1 HGTGTALGDPIEAAA
16 LGAVVGNAEGR
27 VKPLVVGSAK
37 TNVGHLEGAAGV
49 VGLIKAALA
58 VRHGV
63 VPASLNFESPN
74 PAIDLDALNLR
85 VQTQTDVWD
94 QERRIAGVSSFGMG
108 GTNCHLIL
116 TNTAGV
122 EREPVADPALVP
134 WVVSAK
140 TAVALRAQAANLA
153 AFEGGSLLDVGYSL
167 AITRTV
173 FEHRAV
179 VVGADRAELN
189 EGLVAVQGGRA
200 AGAAGTAFLFTG
212 QGSQRARMGREL
224 YASFPVFAEAFDAA
238 CAYLDV
244 HLGRS
249 LKAVV
254 FEGDPVLD
262 QTQFTQAALF
272 AVESALFTLVSSLGV
287 QPDALIGHS
296 IGEVTAAYAAG
307 VFSLEDACAL
317 VAVRGRLMQ
326 AARSGGAMVAIAAPE
341 ADVLPELGEGLSLA
355 AVNGPSAV
363 VVSGDVEAADEIE
376 ALFRG
381 RGVKVKRLTVSHAF
395 HSAHMDEV
403 LAEFEERIA
412 SLTFNE
418 PQIAVIS
425 NLTGRVAEEL
435 TDPAYWARHIRG
447 AVRFHDGIETLNAQG
462 ITTYLEL
469 GPDPVLTSLVQN
481 SLEAPVAASLLKAQ
495 GDEPRSLLRALGAAY
510 CSGTDVDW
518 TALLPGGTRVK
529 LPTYAFQRKRYWVDV
544 PDAPQVSAA
553 PAPQPEIDE
562 VEEDETTW
570 AGRLRG
576 LGEKQRETLI
586 ADLICRH
593 TADVL
598 EYDASEVIDPALPF
612 KELGHNSLSSVEL
625 RSRLAAD
632 LGVALPSSLVYD
644 YPTPLVLAR
653 HIVTALLGTTDE
665 LDLPDAASGSDEPL
679 AIVGMACRYPGG
691 VVSPEGLWQLV
702 AEGRDAIGAWPGN
715 RGWDAEGL
723 YDSER
728 GLSGKTYARYGGFL
742 HEADEFDAEF
752 FGISPREA
760 LAMDPQQRLLLETAW
775 EALERSGIVPQSLK
789 GSRTGVFVG
798 AMTQEYGTRLAEP
811 IAGTEGYLL
820 TGNTASVASGR
831 ISYTLGLEG
840 PAVTVDTA
848 CSASLVALHL
858 AAQSLR
864 SGECSLALA
873 GGATVMSTP
882 GMFVEFSR
890 QQGLSEDGRCKAFSS
905 TADGTAWSEGAGL
918 VLLERLS
925 DAQRNGHPVLA
936 VIRGSAINQDGASN
950 GLSAPNGPSQQRVIR
965 QALANAGLTGADV
978 DVVEAHGTG
987 TKLGDPIE
995 AQALIATYGQEHSA
1009 ERPLWLGSFK
1019 SNIGHTMAAAG
1030 VGGVIKMVMAMR
1042 EGVLPQTLNVAEPT
1056 SHVDWSQG
1064 AVSLLTEQQAWPEL
1078 DRPRRAAVSSFGI
1091 SGTNAHMILEQA
1103 PATDTVE
1110 ASGSGVV
1117 PWILSARTEEALHEQ
1132 VARLT
1137 EFVENAS
1144 DLTPSA
1150 VATALSAHRTAFG
1163 QRTAVVGS
1171 TRRELLDALT
1181 AGTGVTSEA
1190 VTGRTVFVF
1199 PGQGSQWI
1207 GMAAGL
1213 YEASPVFSDR
1223 LDECARALSAYTDW
1237 DLLEVLLR
1245 GDPEGLLERV
1255 DVIQPALWA
1264 VMVSLAEVWR
1274 SYGVRPDAVVGHSQ
1288 GEIAAAAVA
1297 GALSLDDAALVV
1309 ALRSQA
1315 ILALAGRGGMLSV
1328 ALPADAVRPYLTRW
1342 PDDLGV
1348 ATVNGPSST
1357 VVSGT
1362 NSALD
1367 ELVAVLDADGVRSR
1381 RIAVDYAS
1389 HSPHVESIEA
1399 ELADLL
1405 APITPRVPEVAFYS
1419 TVTNEV
1425 IDTAALDAG
1434 YWYRNLRQTVE
1445 FEKTTRALL
1454 TDGFTTFIESS
1465 AHPVLTIGLQETFE
1479 AADATT
1485 ALAVPSL
1492 RRDEG
1497 GLERFLLS
1505 LGQAWTHGV
1514 DVDWSA
1520 VLPEPQQPLDLPTY
1534 AFQRSRYWLDP
1545 VKTTG
1550 DVSTAGLATAEHP
1563 LLGAVVDLAGS
1574 DGTILTGRLSLA
1586 THPWLA
1592 DHAVSGTVLLP
1603 GTAFVDLALHAADE
1617 TGCDVLEELTLQAP
1631 LVLTGTTAVLLRVE
1645 VGEADEDGRRSIGI
1659 HSRPD
1664 TEGALW
1670 TRHATGELG
1679 HGDIPAAPADA
1690 AWPPVGATRTD
1701 ISGLYEA
1708 LAVAGYEY
1716 GPVFQG
1722 VRAAW
1727 RLGDEVFAEIAL
1739 AEGQHGDVDGFG
1751 VHPALL
1757 DATLHTGL
1765 LTPGTELP
1773 APRLPFVWSGVR
1785 LHATGATSVRV
1796 RISPVGA
1803 DSIALHITDATG
1815 QPVASVDSLALRAVD
1830 PTQLGQGSGG
1840 ADDALYHLDW
1850 VPARPAQEA
1859 DTRPCVVVG
1868 ADFAAFRDARER
1880 AADSDALLYLTSDQD
1895 RLTPGAARAAVHRA
1909 LAVVQEWLGEDAFAD
1924 ARLVLATR
1932 GAVSTDPAAAP
1943 EDLAH
1948 AAVWGLLRT
1957 AQTENPGRFVLVD
1970 LDEDPASAAALTA
1983 ALASGEPQL
1992 ALRAGQV
1999 LVPRLARA
2007 AGRADTLLPP
2017 AGGEPWHL
2025 DVTARGTL
2033 EALTL
2038 VPSAEAVAPLGP
2050 LEVRV
2055 AVRAAGLNFRDVL
2068 IALGVYPG
2076 DASMGTE
2083 GAGVVTEIGADVTG
2097 LAVGDRVTGML
2108 PGSFG
2113 PVSVVDHRLV
2123 VRIPDDWSYEDAAA
2137 MPIVFGTAYHSLVE
2151 LAGLR
2156 GGETL
2161 LLHAAAGGV
2170 GMAAVQ
2176 LARHLGAEVYGTAS
2190 PGKWDAL
2197 RASGLDDAHI
2207 ASSRTLDFEDRFREA
2222 TGGRGVDVVLD
2233 CLAREFVD
2241 ASLRL
2246 LPRGGRFV
2254 EMGKTDIRDAAEV
2267 AAAHPGVE
2275 YQAFDLIEV
2284 AHRDPDRFR
2293 HMLTEIVAL
2302 FEAGALRHSPVR
2314 AWDVRR
2320 APEAFRFLSQAQNVG
2335 KIVLTVPPALDP
2347 EGTVLVTGG
2356 TGTLGA
2362 LFARHLVTSYG
2373 ARHLL
2378 LTSRRGERAPGAA
2391 ALRAE
2396 LEGLGATVT
2405 LAACDTADREALA
2418 ELLAGVPAERPL
2430 TAVVHTAGV
2439 LDDGTVGALTPERVD
2454 SVLRPKVDAAWHLH
2468 ELTRDADLAAFVLF
2482 SSVMGA
2488 IGGAGQ
2494 ANYAAANVYLDALAA
2509 HRRAAGLPATSL
2521 AWGFWD
2527 QRSELTGDLDE
2538 ADLAR
2543 MTRAGLVPLAS
2554 AEGLALFDRALTD
2567 PGAALVPARL
2577 DLARL
2582 RTQADNGSLAP
2593 VLSGLV
2599 RARAAR
2605 RAAASA
2611 TPAAGAQAAGNRFA
2625 GLTGGDLDR
2634 ALLDLVR
2641 TNAATVLGHASPA
2654 SIRADGKFKTLG
2666 FDSLSAVELRNRLG
2680 EATKLRLSATAVFDH
2695 PTPDAMVAYLRGLL
2709 GVEDTTAAPAVVRQ
2723 APVSGAAGTD
2733 AGTADDPIAIIGLG
2747 CRLPGGVSSPEELWE
2762 LLSAGADTASDL
2774 PADRGWDLE
2783 ALYDADPDRSRKSYV
2798 RKGSFLYE
2806 AAEFDADFFG
2816 ISPREALAMDPQQ
2829 RLLLETAWEAFE
2841 RAGIRPESVQGSQAG
2856 VFVGALF
2863 QEYGSLMHEASEG
2876 VDGLLLTGKTTSVIS
2891 GRLAYFLG
2899 LEGPAITVDTACS
2912 SSLVALHQAAQSLR
2926 GGECSLAV
2934 AGGVSVM
2941 ATPGM
2946 FTEFSRQRG
2955 LATDGRIK
2963 AFAAAADG
2971 TAWGEGAGVLIL
2983 ERLSDARRNGH
2994 PVLAVIKGSAIN
3006 QDGASNGLSAPN
3018 GPSQQRVIRQALA
3031 NAGLTG
3037 ADVDV
3042 VDAHGTGTKLG
3053 DPIEAQALIATYGQE
3068 HTAEQ
3073 PLWLGSLKSNI
3084 GHTMAASG
3092 AASVIKMVLALRE
3105 GVLPSTLGVDEPTPH
3120 VDWSQGTVSL
3130 LTEQRAWPE
3139 LDRPRRAAV
3148 SSFGISGTNA
3158 HMIIEEAPAQAAPAS
3173 EAPETEAPAVLP
3185 WVVSAKSPDA
3195 LREQA
3200 VRLAAFVERNPQAGP
3215 GAVGAALV
3223 ATRERFDHRAVVVGG
3238 GRTELLAGL
3247 GTLAAGDAGG
3257 PVVTGEAVTGRT
3269 VFVFPGQG
3277 SQWIGMAAGLY
3288 AESPAFRARL
3298 DECARALSAYTD
3310 WDLLRVL
3317 LDGDPEGLLER
3328 VDVIQPALWAVMV
3341 SLAEVWRSYGVRPD
3355 AVVGHSQGEIAAA
3368 AVAGALS
3375 LEDAAL
3381 VVALRSQAIIALA
3394 GRGGMLSVALPA
3406 DAVRPYLTRWPDDLG
3421 VATVNGPSSTVVSGT
3436 NSALDEL
3443 VAVLEADGVRS
3454 RRIAV
3459 DYASHSPHVESI
3471 EAELADLLAPIS
3483 PRVPEVAFYSTVTN
3497 KVIDTAALD
3506 AGYWYRN
3513 LRRTV
3518 EFEKTTRA
3526 LLADGFTTFIESS
3539 AHPVLT
3545 IGLQETFD
3553 AMNAGAIAAAVPSL
3567 RRDEGGLERFLLS
3580 LGQAWTHGVDVDWT
3594 PQLPAAERFVDLPT
3608 YAFQRRHY
3616 WLSAAHAP
3624 TAAVSDLGPGTA
3636 EHPLLGS
3643 AVELPGSGS
3652 LLYTG
3657 RLSPAAQPWL
3667 GDARTLPGATFLEL
3681 ALRAGE
3687 EAGTARVDELTL
3699 HEPLVVPRRGGV
3711 QLRVEVGEPAGDGR
3725 RALSVHSRR
3734 EGRAPGTAW
3743 TRHATAVLAAD
3754 ETEPAW
3760 NLEVW
3765 PPLDAEPLA
3774 AGSLPGVR
3782 AAWQRDGELYAEIVP
3797 GEGDRQDPAG
3807 YGLHPA
3813 LLEAALGSA
3822 ALAGIPAGAVAA
3834 QWRDVTLHAVG
3845 ATTLRVRF
3853 KAAAHEPLGIAAEI
3867 ADGGGTPVATVGA
3880 VVLNAEAASEERI
3893 RQAAAAQR
3901 GGHHTVDWADEQ
3913 PVPAAGAAPQSWAVV
3928 GEDAFRARSG
3938 LMAAGT
3944 YAEAHPGLDALAARI
3959 EAEGAPAPDVVL
3971 VSVAAGGA
3979 TVGADTAEAVR
3990 RAVDEAAQRV
4000 RTWLADARFAGS
4012 RLVFLT
4018 KDATA
4023 ASAPQGGDPAAAAV
4037 WGVVRAAQETAP
4049 ERFVLA
4055 DTDGSKASWR
4065 SLVKALAGGN
4075 DQVALR
4081 RSTLK
4086 VPRLVPATPDAWP
4099 SYDAEGTVLVVGG
4112 GEAADLYA
4120 RHLAERH
4127 GVAVVRAAGATDREA
4142 WTDVLAA
4149 LPVDRPLTAVVHAV
4163 DPAPDAD
4170 RPEEAAARTARTA
4183 LALREAAGAD
4193 ASYVMLSADEGAP
4206 AAFLEGWARVLR
4218 AAGTTAVA
4226 LAVPSGTA
4234 GHLDGEL
4241 LEAATAVGAAGV
4253 LVAEPDFEAL
4263 AARAAAG
4270 RLPAVWRG
4278 LVRVPVRRT
4287 VKEGP
4292 AETGSF
4298 KQRLLALDDA
4308 GRDAT
4313 LLDLVRGQAASVLGH
4328 GSGEAVDPDRKFR
4341 DMGFDSLSALALRN
4355 ALNDATALRMPPGV
4369 VFDQPTSAELAH
4381 HMKQQILG
4389 R

>member
-1 HGTGTALGDPIEAAA
+1 
-16 LGAVVGNAEGR
+16 
-27 VKPLVVGSAK
+27 
-37 TNVGHLEGAAGV
+37 
-49 VGLIKAALA
+49 
-58 VRHGV
+58 
-63 VPASLNFESPN
+63 
-74 PAIDLDALNLR
+74 
-85 VQTQTDVWD
+85 
-94 QERRIAGVSSFGMG
+94 
-108 GTNCHLIL
+108 
-116 TNTAGV
+116 
-122 EREPVADPALVP
+122 
-134 WVVSAK
+134 
-140 TAVALRAQAANLA
+140 
-153 AFEGGSLLDVGYSL
+153 
-167 AITRTV
+167 
-173 FEHRAV
+173 
-179 VVGADRAELN
+179 
-189 EGLVAVQGGRA
+189 
-200 AGAAGTAFLFTG
+200 
-212 QGSQRARMGREL
+212 
-224 YASFPVFAEAFDAA
+224 
-238 CAYLDV
+238 
-244 HLGRS
+244 
-249 LKAVV
+249 
-254 FEGDPVLD
+254 
-262 QTQFTQAALF
+262 
-272 AVESALFTLVSSLGV
+272 
-287 QPDALIGHS
+287 
-296 IGEVTAAYAAG
+296 
-307 VFSLEDACAL
+307 
-317 VAVRGRLMQ
+317 
-326 AARSGGAMVAIAAPE
+326 
-341 ADVLPELGEGLSLA
+341 
-355 AVNGPSAV
+355 
-363 VVSGDVEAADEIE
+363 
-376 ALFRG
+376 
-381 RGVKVKRLTVSHAF
+381 
-395 HSAHMDEV
+395 
-403 LAEFEERIA
+403 
-412 SLTFNE
+412 
-418 PQIAVIS
+418 
-425 NLTGRVAEEL
+425 
-435 TDPAYWARHIRG
+435 
-447 AVRFHDGIETLNAQG
+447 
-462 ITTYLEL
+462 
-469 GPDPVLTSLVQN
+469 
-481 SLEAPVAASLLKAQ
+481 
-495 GDEPRSLLRALGAAY
+495 
-510 CSGTDVDW
+510 
-518 TALLPGGTRVK
+518 
-529 LPTYAFQRKRYWVDV
+529 
-544 PDAPQVSAA
+544 
-553 PAPQPEIDE
+553 
-562 VEEDETTW
+562 
-570 AGRLRG
+570 
-576 LGEKQRETLI
+576 
-586 ADLICRH
+586 
-593 TADVL
+593 
-598 EYDASEVIDPALPF
+598 
-612 KELGHNSLSSVEL
+612 
-625 RSRLAAD
+625 
-632 LGVALPSSLVYD
+632 
-644 YPTPLVLAR
+644 
-653 HIVTALLGTTDE
+653 
-665 LDLPDAASGSDEPL
+665 
-679 AIVGMACRYPGG
+679 
-691 VVSPEGLWQLV
+691 
-702 AEGRDAIGAWPGN
+702 
-715 RGWDAEGL
+715 
-723 YDSER
+723 
-728 GLSGKTYARYGGFL
+728 
-742 HEADEFDAEF
+742 
-752 FGISPREA
+752 
-760 LAMDPQQRLLLETAW
+760 
-775 EALERSGIVPQSLK
+775 
-789 GSRTGVFVG
+789 
-798 AMTQEYGTRLAEP
+798 
-811 IAGTEGYLL
+811 
-820 TGNTASVASGR
+820 
-831 ISYTLGLEG
+831 
-840 PAVTVDTA
+840 
-848 CSASLVALHL
+848 
-858 AAQSLR
+858 
-864 SGECSLALA
+864 
-873 GGATVMSTP
+873 
-882 GMFVEFSR
+882 
-890 QQGLSEDGRCKAFSS
+890 
-905 TADGTAWSEGAGL
+905 
-918 VLLERLS
+918 
-925 DAQRNGHPVLA
+925 
-936 VIRGSAINQDGASN
+936 
-950 GLSAPNGPSQQRVIR
+950 
-965 QALANAGLTGADV
+965 
-978 DVVEAHGTG
+978 
-987 TKLGDPIE
+987 
-995 AQALIATYGQEHSA
+995 
-1009 ERPLWLGSFK
+1009 
-1019 SNIGHTMAAAG
+1019 
-1030 VGGVIKMVMAMR
+1030 
-1042 EGVLPQTLNVAEPT
+1042 
-1056 SHVDWSQG
+1056 
-1064 AVSLLTEQQAWPEL
+1064 
-1078 DRPRRAAVSSFGI
+1078 
-1091 SGTNAHMILEQA
+1091 
-1103 PATDTVE
+1103 
-1110 ASGSGVV
+1110 
-1117 PWILSARTEEALHEQ
+1117 
-1132 VARLT
+1132 
-1137 EFVENAS
+1137 
-1144 DLTPSA
+1144 
-1150 VATALSAHRTAFG
+1150 
-1163 QRTAVVGS
+1163 
-1171 TRRELLDALT
+1171 
-1181 AGTGVTSEA
+1181 
-1190 VTGRTVFVF
+1190 
-1199 PGQGSQWI
+1199 
-1207 GMAAGL
+1207 
-1213 YEASPVFSDR
+1213 
-1223 LDECARALSAYTDW
+1223 
-1237 DLLEVLLR
+1237 
-1245 GDPEGLLERV
+1245 
-1255 DVIQPALWA
+1255 
-1264 VMVSLAEVWR
+1264 
-1274 SYGVRPDAVVGHSQ
+1274 
-1288 GEIAAAAVA
+1288 
-1297 GALSLDDAALVV
+1297 
-1309 ALRSQA
+1309 
-1315 ILALAGRGGMLSV
+1315 
-1328 ALPADAVRPYLTRW
+1328 
-1342 PDDLGV
+1342 
-1348 ATVNGPSST
+1348 
-1357 VVSGT
+1357 
-1362 NSALD
+1362 
-1367 ELVAVLDADGVRSR
+1367 
-1381 RIAVDYAS
+1381 
-1389 HSPHVESIEA
+1389 
-1399 ELADLL
+1399 
-1405 APITPRVPEVAFYS
+1405 
-1419 TVTNEV
+1419 
-1425 IDTAALDAG
+1425 
-1434 YWYRNLRQTVE
+1434 
-1445 FEKTTRALL
+1445 
-1454 TDGFTTFIESS
+1454 
-1465 AHPVLTIGLQETFE
+1465 
-1479 AADATT
+1479 
-1485 ALAVPSL
+1485 
-1492 RRDEG
+1492 
-1497 GLERFLLS
+1497 
-1505 LGQAWTHGV
+1505 
-1514 DVDWSA
+1514 
-1520 VLPEPQQPLDLPTY
+1520 
-1534 AFQRSRYWLDP
+1534 
-1545 VKTTG
+1545 
-1550 DVSTAGLATAEHP
+1550 
-1563 LLGAVVDLAGS
+1563 
-1574 DGTILTGRLSLA
+1574 
-1586 THPWLA
+1586 
-1592 DHAVSGTVLLP
+1592 
-1603 GTAFVDLALHAADE
+1603 
-1617 TGCDVLEELTLQAP
+1617 
-1631 LVLTGTTAVLLRVE
+1631 
-1645 VGEADEDGRRSIGI
+1645 
-1659 HSRPD
+1659 
-1664 TEGALW
+1664 
-1670 TRHATGELG
+1670 
-1679 HGDIPAAPADA
+1679 
-1690 AWPPVGATRTD
+1690 
-1701 ISGLYEA
+1701 
-1708 LAVAGYEY
+1708 
-1716 GPVFQG
+1716 
-1722 VRAAW
+1722 
-1727 RLGDEVFAEIAL
+1727 
-1739 AEGQHGDVDGFG
+1739 
-1751 VHPALL
+1751 
-1757 DATLHTGL
+1757 
-1765 LTPGTELP
+1765 
-1773 APRLPFVWSGVR
+1773 
-1785 LHATGATSVRV
+1785 V

-1803 DSIALHITDATG
+1803 DSIALDITDATG
-1815 QPVASVDSLALRAVD
+1815 QPVASVASLALRAVD
-1830 PTQLGQGSGG
+1830 PAQLGQGSGG

-1850 VPARPAQEA
+1850 VPARAAQEA
-1859 DTRPCVVVG
+1859 DTRPYVVVEP
-1868 ADFAAFRDARER
+1868 DFAAFREAQAQER
-1880 AADSDALLYLTSDQD
+1880 TAGTDALLFLAADQD
-1895 RLTPGAARAAVHRA
+1895 RHSPEAARAAVHRA
-1909 LAVVQEWLGEDAFAD
+1909 LAVVQDWLGEDRFAD
-1924 ARLVLATR
+1924 ARLVVATR
-1932 GAVSTDPAAAP
+1932 CAVSTDPAAAP

-1970 LDEDPASAAALTA
+1970 IDEDPASAAALPA

-2007 AGRADTLLPP
+2007 AGRADTLVPP

-2083 GAGVVTEIGADVTG
+2083 GAGVVTEVGADVTG

-2123 VRIPDDWSYEDAAA
+2123 VRIPDDWAYEDAAA

-2156 GGETL
+2156 SGETL

-2170 GMAAVQ
+2170 GMAALQ

-2190 PGKWDAL
+2190 PGKWEAL

-2207 ASSRTLDFEDRFREA
+2207 ASSRTLDFEDRFLEA

-2378 LTSRRGERAPGAA
+2378 LTSRRGPGAPGAA
-2391 ALRAE
+2391 GLRAE
-2396 LEGLGATVT
+2396 LEALGATVT

-2418 ELLAGVPAERPL
+2418 ALLAGVPAAHPL

-2439 LDDGTVGALTPERVD
+2439 LDDGTVTALTPERVD
-2454 SVLRPKVDAAWHLH
+2454 CVLRPKADAAWHLH

-2611 TPAAGAQAAGNRFA
+2611 TPAAGARTAGNRFA

-2654 SIRADGKFKTLG
+2654 SIRADSKFKTLG

-2723 APVSGAAGTD
+2723 APAAGRTGVD
-2733 AGTADDPIAIIGLG
+2733 ADTADDPIAIIGLG

-2762 LLSAGADTASDL
+2762 LLSAGAGTASDL

-2955 LATDGRIK
+2955 LAADGRIK

-2994 PVLAVIKGSAIN
+2994 QVLAVIKGSAIN

-3037 ADVDV
+3037 AEVDV

-3105 GVLPSTLGVDEPTPH
+3105 GVLPPTLGVDEPTPH

-3130 LTEQRAWPE
+3130 LTEQRPWPE

-3158 HMIIEEAPAQAAPAS
+3158 HMIIEQAPAQEAPAS
-3173 EAPETEAPAVLP
+3173 EVPETDTPAVLP

-3288 AESPAFRARL
+3288 AESPAFKSRL
-3298 DECARALSAYTD
+3298 DECAQALSAHTD
-3310 WDLLRVL
+3310 WDLLEVL
-3317 LDGDPEGLLER
+3317 LGGDPEGLLER

-3381 VVALRSQAIIALA
+3381 VVALRSQAILALA

-3471 EAELADLLAPIS
+3471 EAELADLLAPIT
-3483 PRVPEVAFYSTVTN
+3483 PLVPEVAFYSTVTN
-3497 KVIDTAALD
+3497 KIIDTAALD

-3513 LRRTV
+3513 LRQTV

-3526 LLADGFTTFIESS
+3526 LLADGFTTFIEAS

-3580 LGQAWTHGVDVDWT
+3580 LGQAWTHGVDVDWAT
-3594 PQLPAAERFVDLPT
+3594 ALPASDKPVDLPT

-3616 WLSAAHAP
+3616 WLPSSHAAAP
-3624 TAAVSDLGPGTA
+3624 AVSDLGPGTA
-3636 EHPLLGS
+3636 VHPLLGS

-3657 RLSPAAQPWL
+3657 RLSLTAQPWL
-3667 GDARTLPGATFLEL
+3667 GDARTLPAATFLEL

-3687 EAGTARVDELTL
+3687 EAGTGRVDELTL

-3734 EGRAPGTAW
+3734 EGRAPGTEW

-3754 ETEPAW
+3754 EPEPGW

-3765 PPLDAEPLA
+3765 PPLGAEPLA

-3797 GEGDRQDPAG
+3797 AEADRQDPAG

-3822 ALAGIPAGAVAA
+3822 ALAGIPAGAAA
-3834 QWRDVTLHAVG
+3834 VQWRDVTLHAVG

-3867 ADGGGTPVATVGA
+3867 ADGGGAPVATVGA
-3880 VVLNAEAASEERI
+3880 VVLEAAAEDRI
-3893 RQAAAAQR
+3893 RRASAAQR
-3901 GGHHTVDWADEQ
+3901 GGLYTVDWADEQ
-3913 PVPAAGAAPQSWAVV
+3913 PVPVTGAAVPQSWAVV

-3944 YAEAHPGLDALAARI
+3944 YAEAHPDLDALAARI

-3971 VSVAAGGA
+3971 VCAAAGGA
-3979 TVGADTAEAVR
+3979 AAGADTADAVR

-4000 RTWLADARFAGS
+4000 RTWLADGRFAGS

-4018 KDATA
+4018 KDGTA

-4037 WGVVRAAQETAP
+4037 WGAVRAAQETAP

-4065 SLVKALAGGN
+4065 SLVKALATGN
-4075 DQVALR
+4075 DQLALR

-4086 VPRLVPATPDAWP
+4086 VPRLVPAAPGTWP
-4099 SYDAEGTVLVVGG
+4099 AYEPEGTVLVVGG
-4112 GEAADLYA
+4112 GEPADLYA
-4120 RHLAERH
+4120 RHLADRH
-4127 GVAVVRAAGATDREA
+4127 GVRTVRAAEPADPAA
-4142 WTDVLAA
+4142 WADVLAA
-4149 LPVDRPLTAVVHAV
+4149 LPAGRPLTAVVHAV
-4163 DPAPDAD
+4163 DPAQDAD
-4170 RPEEAAARTARTA
+4170 RPEDAAARTARTA
-4183 LALREAAGAD
+4183 QALREAAGPD
-4193 ASYVMLSADEGAP
+4193 ASYMMITTDEGAP

-4218 AAGTTAVA
+4218 GAGTTAVA

-4234 GHLDGEL
+4234 GHADGEL
-4241 LEAATAVGAAGV
+4241 LEAATAVGGAGV

-4292 AETGSF
+4292 AEAGSF

-4308 GRDAT
+4308 GRDA
-4313 LLDLVRGQAASVLGH
+4313 LLLELVRGQAASVLGH

-4381 HMKQQILG
+4381 HIKQQILG

>member
-1 HGTGTALGDPIEAAA
+1 LARSVIANRVSFLLGLTGPSLVVDSGQSSALVAVHQACEALRRGEVSLALAGGVNLMLAPESSVAVSKFGGLSPDGRAFVFDGRANGYVRGEGGGLVVLKRLEDAVADGDDVVCVIAGGAVNNDGGGDGLTAPRVEGQAGVLRLACERAGVAPGEVGYVELHGTGTALGDPVEAAA
-16 LGAVVGNAEGR
+16 LGMVLGNAPGR
-27 VKPLVVGSAK
+27 SGPLVVGSAK
-37 TNVGHLEGAAGV
+37 TNVGHLEGAAGI
-49 VGLIKAALA
+49 VGLIKAALS
-58 VRHGV
+58 VRYGV
-63 VPASLNFESPN
+63 VPASLNFESAN
-74 PAIDLDALNLR
+74 PAIDLDELNLR
-85 VQTQTDVWD
+85 VQTRTGIW
-94 QERRIAGVSSFGMG
+94 EGSRIAGVSSFGMG

-116 TNTAGV
+116 RPAP
-122 EREPVADPALVP
+122 ERAPVVQGADPVLVP
-134 WVVSAK
+134 WVVSGRSAE
-140 TAVALRAQAANLA
+140 ALLAQAGKLA
-153 AFEGGSLLDVGYSL
+153 EFVRGSDASLLDIGYSL
-167 AITRTV
+167 ASSRTV

-179 VVGADRAELN
+179 VVGADRE
-189 EGLVAVQGGRA
+189 ELVAGLEKVRA
-200 AGAAGTAFLFTG
+200 AGAVGAAGTAFLFTG
-212 QGSQRARMGREL
+212 QGCQRAGMGREL
-224 YASFPVFAEAFDAA
+224 YETFPVFAEAFDAA
-238 CAYLDV
+238 CAYLDRQ
-244 HLGRS
+244 LGCS
-249 LKAVV
+249 LKDVV
-254 FEGDPVLD
+254 FGGDPVLD
-262 QTQFTQAALF
+262 QTRFTQAALF
-272 AVESALFTLVSSLGV
+272 ALESALFTLVSSFGV
-287 QPDALIGHS
+287 RPDALIGHS

-326 AARSGGAMVAIAAPE
+326 AARAGGAMLAIAAPE
-341 ADVLPELGEGLSLA
+341 ADVAPELVEGVSLA
-355 AVNGPSAV
+355 AVNGPAAV
-363 VVSGDVEAADEIE
+363 VVSGDADAVGVLEE
-376 ALFRG
+376 LFRS

-395 HSAHMDEV
+395 HSAHMDTA
-403 LAEFEERIA
+403 LAEFEQEIG

-418 PQIAVIS
+418 PHITVIS
-425 NLTGRVAEEL
+425 NVTGQVADEL
-435 TDPAYWARHIRG
+435 TSPAYWARQIRA
-447 AVRFHDGIETLNAQG
+447 AVRFDDGIRTLDAQG

-481 SLEAPVAASLLKAQ
+481 TLDTPTAASALKSER
-495 GDEPRSLLRALGAAY
+495 DEAKTLLRALGTAY
-510 CSGTDVDW
+510 SGGTDVDW
-518 TALLPGGTRVK
+518 AVLLPGGNRVK
-529 LPTYAFQRKRYWVDV
+529 LPTYAFQRKRYWIDV
-544 PDAPQVSAA
+544 PDAPQASAVSA
-553 PAPQPEIDE
+553 PQQAADE
-562 VEEDETTW
+562 VEADGTTW

-576 LGEKQRETLI
+576 LNEKQRESLI

-593 TADVL
+593 TAEVL
-598 EYDASEVIDPALPF
+598 EYDASDVLDPALPF

-632 LGVALPSSLVYD
+632 LGIALPSSLVYD

-653 HIVTALLGTTDE
+653 HIVTALLGTADA
-665 LDLPDAASGSDEPL
+665 LDLPDAVSAAVSDEPL

-691 VVSPEGLWQLV
+691 VVSPEGLWGLV
-702 AEGRDAIGAWPGN
+702 AEGRDAIGDWPED

-723 YDSER
+723 YDAER
-728 GLSGKTYARYGGFL
+728 GVSGKSYLRYGGFL
-742 HEADEFDAEF
+742 QGVDGFDAEF

-798 AMTQEYGTRLAEP
+798 AMTGEYGPRLAEP
-811 IAGTEGYLL
+811 VAGTEGYLL

-864 SGECSLALA
+864 TGECSLALA
-873 GGATVMSTP
+873 GGATVMSSP

-890 QQGLSEDGRCKAFSS
+890 QQGLSEDGRCKAFSAS
-905 TADGTAWSEGAGL
+905 ADGTAWGEGAGVL
-918 VLLERLS
+918 LLERLS
-925 DAQRNGHPVLA
+925 DARANGHPVLA
-936 VIRGSAINQDGASN
+936 LIKGSAINQDGASN

-965 QALANAGLTGADV
+965 QALANAGLSGTDV

-995 AQALIATYGQEHSA
+995 AQALIATYGQERTP
-1009 ERPLWLGSFK
+1009 EQPLWLGSLK

-1042 EGVLPQTLNVAEPT
+1042 QGVLPQTLNVTDPT
-1056 SHVDWSQG
+1056 SHVDWSEG
-1064 AVSLLTEQQAWPEL
+1064 SVELLTEQRPWPEV

-1103 PATDTVE
+1103 TPESSVPEFSA
-1110 ASGSGVV
+1110 GGVV
-1117 PWILSARTEEALHEQ
+1117 PWILSGRTEEALRDQ

-1137 EFVENAS
+1137 EFVENAPE
-1144 DLTPSA
+1144 LTPSA
-1150 VATALSAHRTAFG
+1150 IAAALASHRTVFG
-1163 QRTAVVGS
+1163 QRKAVVGS
-1171 TRRELLDALT
+1171 TRQELLDALSAD
-1181 AGTGVTSEA
+1181 AGATGEA
-1190 VTGRTVFVF
+1190 VAGRTVFVF

-1207 GMAAGL
+1207 GMATGL
-1213 YEASPVFSDR
+1213 YEASPAFRAGLED
-1223 LDECARALSAYTDW
+1223 CARALSAYTDW
-1237 DLLEVLLR
+1237 DLLPVLLE

-1264 VMVSLAEVWR
+1264 VMVSLAEAWR
-1274 SYGVRPDAVVGHSQ
+1274 SYGVVPDAVVGHSQ
-1288 GEIAAAAVA
+1288 GEIAAAVVS
-1297 GALSLDDAALVV
+1297 GALSLEDGALVV
-1309 ALRSQA
+1309 ALRSRA
-1315 ILALAGRGGMLSV
+1315 IIALAGRGGMLSV
-1328 ALPADAVRPYLTRW
+1328 ALPADAVRSYLTRW
-1342 PDDLGV
+1342 PDDLSV

-1362 NSALD
+1362 DSALD
-1367 ELVAVLDADGVRSR
+1367 ELVAVLDAEGVRSR

-1389 HSPHVESIEA
+1389 HSPHVESIQA
-1399 ELADLL
+1399 ELAQLL
-1405 APITPRVPEVAFYS
+1405 APVAPRVPEIPFYS

-1425 IDTAALDAG
+1425 VDSAVLDAG

-1454 TDGFTTFIESS
+1454 ADGFTTFIESS

-1479 AADATT
+1479 AADAVA

-1497 GLERFLLS
+1497 GLDRFLLS

-1514 DVDWSA
+1514 PVDWTTA
-1520 VLPEPQQPLDLPTY
+1520 LPEPQRPLDLPTY
-1534 AFQRSRYWLDP
+1534 AFQRTRYWLDP

-1550 DVSTAGLATAEHP
+1550 DVSTAGLTTAAHP
-1563 LLGAVVDLAGS
+1563 FLGAVVDLAGS
-1574 DGTILTGRLSLA
+1574 DGTVLTGRLSLKS
-1586 THPWLA
+1586 HPWLA

-1617 TGCDVLEELTLQAP
+1617 TGCEVLEELTLQAP
-1631 LVLTGTTAVLLRVE
+1631 LVLTGSAAVLLRVE
-1645 VGEADEDGRRSIGI
+1645 VGEPDEDGRRSVGI

-1670 TRHATGELG
+1670 TRHVTGELG
-1679 HGDIPAAPADA
+1679 HGSTPGMPADGV
-1690 AWPPVGATRTD
+1690 WPPAGAVRLDT
-1701 ISGLYEA
+1701 SALYEE
-1708 LAVAGYEY
+1708 LAAAGYEY

-1722 VRAAW
+1722 VQAAW
-1727 RLGDEVFAEIAL
+1727 RNGDDVFAEVAL
-1739 AEGQHGDVDGFG
+1739 AEDQHQDADTFG
-1751 VHPALL
+1751 IHPALL
-1757 DATLHTGL
+1757 DATLHTAL

-1773 APRLPFVWSGVR
+1773 APRLPFAWSGIH
-1785 LHATGATSVRV
+1785 LHATGATTVRV
-1796 RISPVGA
+1796 
-1803 DSIALHITDATG
+1803 HITPTPTDGITLRITDTTG
-1815 QPVASVDSLALRAVD
+1815 QPVATITSLALREVD
-1830 PTQLGQGSGG
+1830 PAQLGQGSGG

-1850 VPARPAQEA
+1850 TPVQAAQDTEARPF
-1859 DTRPCVVVG
+1859 VVVG
-1868 ADFAAFRDARER
+1868 DGPASVQAMRYADLTALRDARTDG
-1880 AADSDALLYLTSDQD
+1880 DSTDALLFLTADGTDD
-1895 RLTPGAARAAVHRA
+1895 RCTPDAARAAVHQVLTA
-1909 LAVVQEWLGEDAFAD
+1909 VQEWLAEDRFAD
-1924 ARLVLATR
+1924 ARLVVVTQ
-1932 GAVSTDPAAAP
+1932 GAVATDSATAPGAPAYAP
-1943 EDLAH
+1943 
-1948 AAVWGLLRT
+1948 VWGLLRT

-1970 LDEDPASAAALTA
+1970 LDEEPASAAALTA
-1983 ALASGEPQL
+1983 ALGCGEPQF
-1992 ALRAGQV
+1992 ALRAGKV

-2007 AGRADTLLPP
+2007 AARADLLLPP
-2017 AGGEPWHL
+2017 AGDEPWHL

-2033 EALTL
+2033 EALAL
-2038 VPSAEAVAPLGP
+2038 VTGAEAAAPLGP

-2076 DASMGTE
+2076 EASMGTE
-2083 GAGVVTEIGADVTG
+2083 GAGVITETGADVTG

-2123 VRIPDDWSYEDAAA
+2123 VRIPDAWSYEDAAA
-2137 MPIVFGTAYHSLVE
+2137 MPIVFGTAYYSLVE

-2156 GGETL
+2156 SGETL
-2161 LLHAAAGGV
+2161 LVHAAAGGV

-2176 LARHLGAEVYGTAS
+2176 LARHLGAEVYGTAG
-2190 PGKWDAL
+2190 PTKWDAL

-2222 TGGRGVDVVLD
+2222 TDGRGMDVVLD

-2254 EMGKTDIRDAAEV
+2254 EMGKTDIRDADEV
-2267 AAAHPGVE
+2267 AAAHPGVA

-2284 AHRDPDRFR
+2284 AHRDPEKFR

-2302 FEAGALRHSPVR
+2302 FESGALHHSPVR
-2314 AWDVRR
+2314 AWDIRR

-2347 EGTVLVTGG
+2347 EGTVLITGG

-2362 LFARHLVTSYG
+2362 LFARHLVTAYG

-2378 LTSRRGERAPGAA
+2378 LTSRRGDRAPGADT
-2391 ALRAE
+2391 LRAE
-2396 LEGLGATVT
+2396 LEALGATVT
-2405 LAACDTADREALA
+2405 LAACDVADRDALA
-2418 ELLAGVPAERPL
+2418 ALLAAVPTGHPL
-2430 TAVVHTAGV
+2430 TAVIHTAGA
-2439 LDDGTVGALTPERVD
+2439 LDDGTVTALTPERLD
-2454 SVLRPKVDAAWHLH
+2454 TVLRPKADAAWHLH
-2468 ELTRDADLAAFVLF
+2468 ELTRDTDLAAFVLF

-2494 ANYAAANVYLDALAA
+2494 ANYASANTYLDALAA

-2543 MTRAGLVPLAS
+2543 MTRAGLVPLGS
-2554 AEGLALFDRALTD
+2554 SEGLALFDRALTD

-2582 RTQADNGSLAP
+2582 RTQADSGALAP

-2599 RARAAR
+2599 RARTAR
-2605 RAAASA
+2605 RSAAAAAA
-2611 TPAAGAQAAGNRFA
+2611 TTGAADRFA
-2625 GLTGGDLDR
+2625 GLTGSDLDR

-2641 TNAATVLGHASPA
+2641 TNAATVLGHSSPA
-2654 SIRADGKFKTLG
+2654 SIRPDSKFKTLG
-2666 FDSLSAVELRNRLG
+2666 FDSLSSVELRNRLG

-2695 PTPDAMVAYLRGLL
+2695 PTPDAMVAHLRGLL
-2709 GVEDTTAAPAVVRQ
+2709 GVEDTTAAPAAVRQ
-2723 APVSGAAGTD
+2723 GPPTD
-2733 AGTADDPIAIIGLG
+2733 GAGTADDPIAIIGLG
-2747 CRLPGGVSSPEELWE
+2747 CRLPGGVSSPEDLWE
-2762 LLSAGADTASDL
+2762 LLTAGAGTAADL
-2774 PADRGWDLE
+2774 PDDRGWDLE

-2841 RAGIRPESVQGSQAG
+2841 RAGIPPESVQGSQAG

-2963 AFAAAADG
+2963 AFADAADG
-2971 TAWGEGAGVLIL
+2971 TAWGEGAGVLLL
-2983 ERLSDARRNGH
+2983 ERLSDARANGH
-2994 PVLAVIKGSAIN
+2994 PVLALIKGSAVN

-3037 ADVDV
+3037 TDVDV

-3068 HTAEQ
+3068 HSAEQ

-3092 AASVIKMVLALRE
+3092 AAGVIKMVLALRE
-3105 GVLPSTLGVDEPTPH
+3105 GVLPQTLGVDTPTSH
-3120 VDWSQGTVSL
+3120 VDWSQGSVEL
-3130 LTEQRAWPE
+3130 LTEQRPWPQLE
-3139 LDRPRRAAV
+3139 RPRRAAV

-3158 HMIIEEAPAQAAPAS
+3158 HMILEQ
-3173 EAPETEAPAVLP
+3173 APEQEYRADTEAPANVP
-3185 WVVSAKSPDA
+3185 WVVSAKSPSA

-3200 VRLAAFVERNPQAGP
+3200 VRLAGFVERNPQESV
-3215 GAVGAALV
+3215 GAVAAALV
-3223 ATRERFDHRAVVVGG
+3223 DSRERFDHRAVVLGS
-3238 GRTELLAGL
+3238 GRAELLAGL
-3247 GTLAAGDAGG
+3247 GALAGSDAAGS
-3257 PVVTGEAVTGRT
+3257 VVTGEAVTGRT

-3277 SQWIGMAAGLY
+3277 SQWVGMAAGLFE
-3288 AESPAFRARL
+3288 ASPAFRARL
-3298 DECARALSAYTD
+3298 EECARALSAYTD
-3310 WDLLRVL
+3310 WDLLPVL
-3317 LDGDPEGLLER
+3317 LQGDPEGLLGR

-3341 SLAEVWRSYGVRPD
+3341 SLAEAWRSYGVVPD

-3368 AVAGALS
+3368 VVSGALS
-3375 LEDAAL
+3375 LEDGAL
-3381 VVALRSQAIIALA
+3381 VVALRSRAIIALA

-3436 NSALDEL
+3436 DSALDEL
-3443 VAVLEADGVRS
+3443 VAVLDADGVRS

-3471 EAELADLLAPIS
+3471 QAELAQLLAPVS
-3483 PRVPEVAFYSTVTN
+3483 PRVPEIPFYSTVTN
-3497 KVIDTAALD
+3497 EVVDSAALD

-3513 LRRTV
+3513 LRQTV
-3518 EFEKTTRA
+3518 EFEKTTWK

-3545 IGLQETFD
+3545 IGLQETFE
-3553 AMNAGAIAAAVPSL
+3553 AAGAVAALAVPSL

-3580 LGQAWTHGVDVDWT
+3580 LGQAWTHGVPVDWT
-3594 PQLPAAERFVDLPT
+3594 PQLPEVTHPVDLPT
-3608 YAFQRRHY
+3608 YPFQRQHY
-3616 WLSAAHAP
+3616 WLSASHAAAP
-3624 TAAVSDLGPGTA
+3624 TVSDLGPGA
-3636 EHPLLGS
+3636 LPHPLLGA

-3657 RLSPAAQPWL
+3657 RLSLTAQPWL
-3667 GDARTLPGATFLEL
+3667 GDAETLPGATFLEL

-3687 EAGTARVDELTL
+3687 EAGTGRVDGLTL

-3711 QLRVEVGEPAGDGR
+3711 QLRVEVGEPEDDGLR
-3725 RALSVHSRR
+3725 RLSVHSRR

-3754 ETEPAW
+3754 EPAPEW
-3760 NLEVW
+3760 DLEVW
-3765 PPLDAEPLA
+3765 PPLDAEPLD
-3774 AGSLPGVR
+3774 AGSLPGIR
-3782 AAWQRDGELYAEIVP
+3782 AAWRRDGELYAEIVS
-3797 GEGDRQDPAG
+3797 GEGHDPAG
-3807 YGLHPA
+3807 YALHPA

-3822 ALAGIPAGAVAA
+3822 VLTGLPAGATSVE
-3834 QWRDVTLHAVG
+3834 WRDVTLHAVG
-3845 ATTLRVRF
+3845 ATTLRVRV
-3853 KAAAHEPLGIAAEI
+3853 APTADAPLGVAVEI
-3867 ADGGGTPVATVGA
+3867 ADGSGAPVATVGA
-3880 VVLNAEAASEERI
+3880 MLLEDGADDRI
-3893 RQAAAAQR
+3893 RQAASAQR
-3901 GGHHTVDWADEQ
+3901 GGQYTVEWTDEK
-3913 PVPAAGAAPQSWAVV
+3913 PVPVAAAAPHSWAVV
-3928 GEDAFRARSG
+3928 GEDVFRARSG

-3971 VSVAAGGA
+3971 VSVAATADGDVA
-3979 TVGADTAEAVR
+3979 TSVR
-3990 RAVDEAAQRV
+3990 QGVEEAAQRV
-4000 RTWLADARFAGS
+4000 RTWLADTRFAGS

-4037 WGVVRAAQETAP
+4037 WGLIRAAQETDP
-4049 ERFVLA
+4049 DRFVLA

-4065 SLVKALAGGN
+4065 SLVKALAAGH
-4075 DQVALR
+4075 DQLALR

-4086 VPRLVPATPDAWP
+4086 VPRLVPAVAGTWP
-4099 SYDAEGTVLVVGG
+4099 AYDPEGTVLVVGRQAG
-4112 GEAADLYA
+4112 PYA
-4120 RHLAERH
+4120 RRLAERH
-4127 GVAVVRAAGATDREA
+4127 GVRNLLLVGAGDTADLEAGLTAAGARVTVAPVDPADPTALTEA
-4142 WTDVLAA
+4142 LAA
-4149 LPVDRPLTAVVHAV
+4149 IPPAHPVIAVVHAV
-4163 DPAPDAD
+4163 DPQADASA
-4170 RPEEAAARTARTA
+4170 EAARTARTA
-4183 LALREAAGAD
+4183 PALREATG
-4193 ASYVMLSADEGAP
+4193 P
-4206 AAFLEGWARVLR
+4206 
-4218 AAGTTAVA
+4218 
-4226 LAVPSGTA
+4226 
-4234 GHLDGEL
+4234 
-4241 LEAATAVGAAGV
+4241 GAAY
-4253 LVAEPDFEAL
+4253 
-4263 AARAAAG
+4263 
-4270 RLPAVWRG
+4270 
-4278 LVRVPVRRT
+4278 
-4287 VKEGP
+4287 
-4292 AETGSF
+4292 
-4298 KQRLLALDDA
+4298 
-4308 GRDAT
+4308 
-4313 LLDLVRGQAASVLGH
+4313 
-4328 GSGEAVDPDRKFR
+4328 
-4341 DMGFDSLSALALRN
+4341 
-4355 ALNDATALRMPPGV
+4355 
-4369 VFDQPTSAELAH
+4369 
-4381 HMKQQILG
+4381 
-4389 R
+4389 